1 MMYKR
6 GTSYYS
12 YPGAVLVELFNVDG
26 VVLSEL
32 LWSDWRCVFDLLGVE
47 VNGDGLL
54 DLIFNRFPFCLE
66 MALGAGDIKILFSAF
81 LFVCLV
87 ELSSLSYEASSW
99 CRPLQNLPLA
109 IDSEPNVE
117 SGSSRNSSAF
127 PGN

>member
-1 MMYKR
+1 M
-6 GTSYYS
+6 
-12 YPGAVLVELFNVDG
+12 
-26 VVLSEL
+26 
-32 LWSDWRCVFDLLGVE
+32 E

-54 DLIFNRFPFCLE
+54 DLIFNRFPFCFE
-66 MALGAGDIKILFSAF
+66 IAFGAGDIKILFSAF

-87 ELSSLSYEASSW
+87 KLSSLSYEASSC

-109 IDSEPNVE
+109 NDSEPIVE